1 METSFQKILLALAII
16 GLIILL
22 VIIGLSLSKSSSKM
36 VWPPVVGSCP
46 DYWIDLKGNGEACY
60 NAKNL
65 GKCNLP
71 TKDNQN
77 VMNFNVSPFNSTDGL
92 CRKYQW
98 ANNCGVTWDGINY
111 GVSNL
116 GLQIAGIG
124 LMSNNESTHVMVSP
138 IAIYANSL
146 SISFDCAN
154 EYSGLSLGIRF

>member
-60 NAKNL
+60 NAKSL

-71 TKDNQN
+71 STAQKNT
-77 VMNFNVSPFNSTDGL
+77 MNFNVSPFNAENGTCS
-92 CRKYQW
+92 KYTW
-98 ANNCGVTWDGINY
+98 ATRCGVTWDGITY
-111 GVSNL
+111 GVNNPCDTSNTT
-116 GLQIAGIG
+116 
-124 LMSNNESTHVMVSP
+124 STTS
-138 IAIYANSL
+138 AS
-146 SISFDCAN
+146 S
-154 EYSGLSLGIRF
+154 